1 MPELV
6 APVSEPVLQPSVP
19 TIDTLQGAALTA
31 RLPELAR
38 FVVEVSP
45 RLPLSRHPGWLAVL
59 RKGLGHTPYCLEA
72 RLDNQCKGVLPL
84 AAVKSR
90 LFGHFLVG
98 LPYLNYGGP
107 LCSDRACDGLLLQ
120 AAKDL
125 ADRLNVRYLELRDER
140 AYDQSGFVANPGLKL
155 HMRLPLPHEADLL
168 WKKLDTKVRN
178 QVRKGQKSGLEL
190 AWGGQE
196 LVDEFHAVFSENMRD
211 LGTPAYDKRFF
222 RAILEQF
229 PDRAELGIARLGVK
243 PVACCLL
250 LHGWGITEVP
260 SASSLRAY
268 NSTCANM
275 LLYWTMLERAVARG
289 QAEFDFGRSSP
300 DSPTY
305 RFKKQW
311 GALPHQAVW
320 NHYVRKGNAGD
331 MRPTN
336 PKYGRAVQ
344 IWQKLPLWLTRIAGP
359 LIVRGIP

>member
-1 MPELV
+1 MPDLV
-6 APVSEPVLQPSVP
+6 MPVSTPPSQPGAPAIV
-19 TIDTLQGAALTA
+19 TLEAKALAA

-38 FVVEVSP
+38 FVIGIGP
-45 RLPLSRHPGWLAVL
+45 RLPLSRHPGWLVAL
-59 RKGLGHTPYCLEA
+59 QQGLGHTPYCLEA
-72 RLDNQCKGVLPL
+72 RLDNLCQGVLPL

-107 LCSDRACDGLLLQ
+107 MCRDHACEGPLLQ
-120 AAKDL
+120 AARLL
-125 ADRLNVRYLELRDER
+125 AYRLDVRYLELRDER
-140 AYDQSGFVANPGLKL
+140 PYEHSGFVANPGLKL
-155 HMRLPLPHEADLL
+155 HMRLPLPADADLL
-168 WKKLDTKVRN
+168 WKKLDAKVRN
-178 QVRKGQKSGLEL
+178 QIRKGQKSGLTL
-190 AWGGQE
+190 AWGGPE
-196 LVDEFHAVFSENMRD
+196 LVDDFHSVFSENMRD
-211 LGTPAYDKRFF
+211 LGTPAYGKRFF

-229 PDRAELGIARLGVK
+229 PDRAELGVARLGAR

-250 LHGWGITEVP
+250 LHGWGVTEVP

-275 LLYWTMLERAVARG
+275 LLYWTMLERTIARK
-289 QAEFDFGRSSP
+289 QVEFDFGRSSP
-300 DSPTY
+300 DSPTF

-320 NHYVRKGNAGD
+320 NHYVRQGNAAD